1 MRLTSGFLLFAWLY
15 LSVCRCELSFPKK
28 EKLTSKIIIDRLFKD
43 GQSKFKYPFRVLFL
57 SDDAYSE
64 PFPQLVIS
72 VSKRNFKRA
81 VDRNR
86 IKRLIREAYR
96 FQKEELISLFPSKPS
111 YMAILYTTKEEIAS
125 RYYLQ
130 KGIIESSFDSDNDI
144 QTAIEVL
151 NSKTKYTS
159 ILSGK

>member
-1 MRLTSGFLLFAWLY
+1 MHPNIKHTDGNKLY
-15 LSVCRCELSFPKK
+15 SFPKK

-43 GQSKFKYPFRVLFL
+43 GQSRFKYPFRVLFL
-57 SDDAYSE
+57 SDEAYSE

-96 FQKEELISLFPSKPS
+96 LQKYELVSLFHSKPS
-111 YMAILYTTKEEIAS
+111 HMAILYTAKEEIQLEELKKKL
-125 RYYLQ
+125 YL
-130 KGIIESSFDSDNDI
+130 IIKMTQSDN
-144 QTAIEVL
+144 
-151 NSKTKYTS
+151 NTS
-159 ILSGK
+159 R

>member
-1 MRLTSGFLLFAWLY
+1 MHPNNKHNDGNKLY
-15 LSVCRCELSFPKK
+15 SFPKK

-43 GQSKFKYPFRVLFL
+43 GQSKFKYPFRLLFL

-96 FQKEELISLFPSKPS
+96 LQKVELLSLFPSKPS
-111 YMAILYTTKEEIAS
+111 YVAILYTAKEEIQLEELKKKL
-125 RYYLQ
+125 YL
-130 KGIIESSFDSDNDI
+130 IIKMTQSDN
-144 QTAIEVL
+144 
-151 NSKTKYTS
+151 NTS
-159 ILSGK
+159 R

>member
-1 MRLTSGFLLFAWLY
+1 MHQNITYNNGNKLY
-15 LSVCRCELSFPKK
+15 SFPKK

-43 GQSKFKYPFRVLFL
+43 GQSRFKYPFRVLFL

-64 PFPQLVIS
+64 SFPQLVIS

-96 FQKEELISLFPSKPS
+96 LQKEELLSLFSSKPS
-111 YMAILYTTKEEIAS
+111 YVAILYTAKEEIQLEELKKKL
-125 RYYLQ
+125 YF
-130 KGIIESSFDSDNDI
+130 IIKMTQSDN
-144 QTAIEVL
+144 
-151 NSKTKYTS
+151 NSS
-159 ILSGK
+159 R

>member
-1 MRLTSGFLLFAWLY
+1 MHPNNRNTNGNKLY
-15 LSVCRCELSFPKK
+15 SFPKK

-43 GQSKFKYPFRVLFL
+43 GQSRFKYPFRVLFL
-57 SDDAYSE
+57 SDEAYSE

-96 FQKEELISLFPSKPS
+96 LQKDEILSLFLDKPS
-111 YMAILYTTKEEIAS
+111 YVAILYTAKEEIQLEELKKKL
-125 RYYLQ
+125 YL
-130 KGIIESSFDSDNDI
+130 IIKMTQSDNN
-144 QTAIEVL
+144 T
-151 NSKTKYTS
+151 SK
-159 ILSGK
+159 

>member
-1 MRLTSGFLLFAWLY
+1 MHPNNKDTDGNKLY
-15 LSVCRCELSFPKK
+15 SFPKK

-43 GQSKFKYPFRVLFL
+43 GQSRFKYPFRVLFL
-57 SDDAYSE
+57 SDDTYPE

-96 FQKEELISLFPSKPS
+96 LQKEELLSLFPAKPS
-111 YMAILYTTKEEIAS
+111 YLAILYTAKEEI
-125 RYYLQ
+125 RLEELKKKLYL
-130 KGIIESSFDSDNDI
+130 IIKMTQSDNN
-144 QTAIEVL
+144 T
-151 NSKTKYTS
+151 SK
-159 ILSGK
+159 

>member
-1 MRLTSGFLLFAWLY
+1 MHQNITHNNGNKLF
-15 LSVCRCELSFPKK
+15 SFPKK

-57 SDDAYSE
+57 SDEVYSE

-96 FQKEELISLFPSKPS
+96 LQKEELLSLFSSKPS
-111 YMAILYTTKEEIAS
+111 YVAILYTAKEEIQLEELKKKL
-125 RYYLQ
+125 YL
-130 KGIIESSFDSDNDI
+130 IIKLTQSDN
-144 QTAIEVL
+144 T
-151 NSKTKYTS
+151 STK
-159 ILSGK
+159 

>member
-1 MRLTSGFLLFAWLY
+1 MHQNIIHNNGNKLF
-15 LSVCRCELSFPKK
+15 SFPKK

-57 SDDAYSE
+57 SDKLYSE

-96 FQKEELISLFPSKPS
+96 LQKEELLALFPSKPS
-111 YMAILYTTKEEIAS
+111 YVAILYTAKEEIQLEELKKKL
-125 RYYLQ
+125 YL
-130 KGIIESSFDSDNDI
+130 IIKMTQSDN
-144 QTAIEVL
+144 
-151 NSKTKYTS
+151 NTS
-159 ILSGK
+159 R

>member
-1 MRLTSGFLLFAWLY
+1 MHQNIIHNNGNKLF
-15 LSVCRCELSFPKK
+15 SFPKK

-43 GQSKFKYPFRVLFL
+43 GQSRFKYPFRVLFL
-57 SDDAYSE
+57 SDEAYSE

-96 FQKEELISLFPSKPS
+96 LQKDELISLFSSKPS
-111 YMAILYTTKEEIAS
+111 YVAILYTAKEEIQLEELKKKL
-125 RYYLQ
+125 YL
-130 KGIIESSFDSDNDI
+130 IIKMTQSDN
-144 QTAIEVL
+144 
-151 NSKTKYTS
+151 NTS
-159 ILSGK
+159 R